1 MREQEMQRSVVF
13 AVCFGFAM
21 CFGPLAAPTAAVA
34 QQPENIVLNEKDTK
48 QLSPH
53 VWALFGNP
61 NIGIVVGSRGTLVVD
76 TGLGR
81 RNGATVAGVASKLS
95 KSSRLFLTTTHFHPE
110 HVTGQSGFPADTV
123 VIRPN
128 VQQKELEESGAA
140 MIDFFRSR
148 SDVNKELL
156 VDAGIDKSDILFDNE
171 LTVDLGDVTARLLWF
186 GPAHTNGDMVVLVE
200 PDKVLISGDV
210 AQNKFTI
217 LPIGTQSTIK
227 SWLAVLD
234 RVADLKPAL
243 ILPDHSPPGD
253 SAMIG
258 EQRAYMTDL
267 LERAKAIKSEGK
279 SAEDATRLISAEF
292 AAKYPGWLRPG
303 NLTRAAMQAY
313 REAP

>member
-1 MREQEMQRSVVF
+1 MQRSVIF
-13 AVCFGFAM
+13 AICVGL
-21 CFGPLAAPTAAVA
+21 LAVPAAGLA
-34 QQPENIVLNEKDTK
+34 QQPENIVLNEKDSQ
-48 QLSPH
+48 QLTPH

-61 NIGIVVGSRGTLVVD
+61 NIGIVVGSKGTLVVD

-81 RNGATVAGVASKLS
+81 RNGSTIAGVASKLA

-110 HVTGQSGFPADTV
+110 HVTGQSGFPVDTV

-128 VQQKELEESGAA
+128 VQQKELEESGAG

-156 VDAGIDKSDILFDNE
+156 VDAGIDRSDILFDNE
-171 LTVDLGDVTARLLWF
+171 MTLDLGDVTARLLWF
-186 GPAHTNGDMVVLVE
+186 GPAHTNGDMVILVE

-234 RVADLKPAL
+234 RISDLKPAL

-253 SAMIG
+253 SAMIP

-267 LERAKAIKSEGK
+267 LERAQAIKSEGK
-279 SAEDATRLISAEF
+279 SAEDAARLIGAEF

-303 NLTRAAMQAY
+303 NLTRAALQAY

>member
-1 MREQEMQRSVVF
+1 MQRSVIL
-13 AVCFGFAM
+13 ALCFGL
-21 CFGPLAAPTAAVA
+21 LAASSGSFA
-34 QQPENIVLNEKDTK
+34 QQPENIVLDGKDTK
-48 QLSPH
+48 QLTPH

-61 NIGIVVGSRGTLVVD
+61 NIGIVVGSKATLVVD
-76 TGLGR
+76 TGLGK
-81 RNGATVAGVASKLS
+81 RNGATVAGVVSKLS

-110 HVTGQSGFPADTV
+110 HVTGQSGFPAETV

-128 VQQKELEESGAA
+128 VQQKELEESGAG

-171 LTVDLGDVTARLLWF
+171 LTLDLGDVTARLLTF
-186 GPAHTNGDMVVLVE
+186 GPAHTNGDMVIFIE
-200 PDKVLISGDV
+200 PDKVLITGDV

-227 SWLAVLD
+227 NWLAVLD
-234 RVADLKPAL
+234 KTAELKPSL

-253 SAMIG
+253 ASMIP
-258 EQRAYMTDL
+258 EQRAYMVDL
-267 LERAKAIKSEGK
+267 LERAKTLKSEGK
-279 SAEDATRLISAEF
+279 SVEDATRQITGEF
-292 AAKYPGWLRPG
+292 ATKYPGWLRPG
-303 NLTRAAMQAY
+303 NLTRAATQAY